1 LSRAKSFSLAYSEN
15 LDERVMQ
22 IFNED
27 AYLKELLKNSEIV
40 RNAMQITGYSCN
52 VKSLHGKGF
61 ALLGNAG
68 EFLDPVFLFW
78 RHHRHEVCQLGSCT
92 IR

>member
-1 LSRAKSFSLAYSEN
+1 MGVIARQEFFSAYSEN

-61 ALLGNAG
+61 ALLGQYAG
-68 EFLDPVFLFW
+68 EFWILYFL
-78 RHHRHEVCQLGSCT
+78 LALPSP
-92 IR
+92 